1 MGDTHMNNHKLIM
14 EGWRKFLKE
23 SKSAVTEIN
32 GLPIHLYYRNTWRD
46 NFMIILY
53 TVTEENKENISKG
66 IKIHDNFEILGS
78 IQIVN
83 TEDPCIPKTLQVG
96 TIFRNSKYSGQGLGP
111 LLYDLAFFVAQSMGY
126 GLTSDRE
133 TGTKKSARKRWAN
146 IEADPNYEKQRT
158 AAGNDTF
165 DYNKSTPDPDDD
177 CTYDD
182 ITDRNAT
189 DHSFIKKD
197 ADKIHSTLME
207 LEANHMDLM
216 DMIQQNL
223 GENEK
228 SNFLSYLGMAET
240 NMFTDEYD
248 MAES

>member
-1 MGDTHMNNHKLIM
+1 MIMNNHKLIM
-14 EGWRKFLKE
+14 ESWRKFLKE
-23 SKSAVTEIN
+23 SKSAVTEVD
-32 GLPIHLYYRNTWRD
+32 GRPIYLFYFNTWRD
-46 NFMIILY
+46 NFTIILY

-66 IKIHDNFEILGS
+66 IELQDNFEILGS

-83 TEDPCIPKTLQVG
+83 TEDPCIPKTQQVG

-111 LLYDLAFFVAQSMGY
+111 LLYDLAFSVAHSQGY
-126 GLTSDRE
+126 ALTSDRE
-133 TGTKKSARKRWAN
+133 TGSKKSARKRWAK

-165 DYNKSTPDPDDD
+165 DYDKSTPDPDDD

-182 ITDRNAT
+182 LLDRNAT

-197 ADKIHSTLME
+197 IDEDYSTLMK

-216 DMIQQNL
+216 DIIQQNL

-228 SNFLSYLGMAET
+228 QNFQSFLRMAAT

-248 MAES
+248 LAED

>member
-1 MGDTHMNNHKLIM
+1 MSSYKLLI

-23 SKSAVTEIN
+23 SQSSVTEID
-32 GLPIHLYYRNTWRD
+32 GRPIHLYYVNTFGD
-46 NFMIILY
+46 NFDIVLY

-66 IKIHDNFEILGS
+66 IELQDNFEILGS
-78 IQIVN
+78 IQVVN
-83 TEDPCIPKTLQVG
+83 TIDPCIPKTLQVG
-96 TIFRNSKYSGQGLGP
+96 TIFRNSEYSGQGLGP
-111 LLYDLAFFVAQSMGY
+111 LLYDLAFSVAHSQGY
-126 GLTSDRE
+126 ALTSDRE
-133 TGTKKSARKRWAN
+133 TGSKKDARKRWSN
-146 IEADPNYEKQRT
+146 IEASPNYEKQKT

-165 DYNKSTPDPDDD
+165 DYDKSTPDPDDD

-182 ITDRNAT
+182 ISDRNAT

-197 ADKIHSTLME
+197 IDENYKTLMK

-216 DMIQQNL
+216 DIIIQNL

-228 SNFLSYLGMAET
+228 QNFQSFLRMAAT

-248 MAES
+248 MAED

>member
-46 NFMIILY
+46 NFNITLY
-53 TVTEENKENISKG
+53 TVTEENKANIAKG
-66 IKIHDNFEILGS
+66 IELQDNFEVLGA

-111 LLYDLAFFVAQSMGY
+111 LLYDLAFSVAHSQGY

-133 TGTKKSARKRWAN
+133 TGTKKSARKRWAK
-146 IEADPNYEKQRT
+146 IEADPGYEKQRT

-165 DYNKSTPDPDDD
+165 DYDKNTPDPDDD

-182 ITDRNAT
+182 LSDRNAT

-197 ADKIHSTLME
+197 IDESYSTLMK
-207 LEANHMDLM
+207 LEANHLDLM
-216 DMIQQNL
+216 DIIIQNL

-228 SNFLSYLGMAET
+228 ENFQSFVEMAAT
-240 NMFTDEYD
+240 NKFTDEYD
-248 MAES
+248 MAED